1 MIEAKRT
8 LLIQYKRKINANR
21 TLLIHELKKIK
32 VKQTRLIPEKGK
44 IGVKKKTN
52 RIEVKQIEAVFLNFY
67 RAQESIPRNLSRRL
81 MP

>member
-8 LLIQYKRKINANR
+8 LLIPYKRKINANR

-32 VKQTRLIPEKGK
+32 AKRTRLIPEKGK
-44 IGVKKKTN
+44 TGVKKYKRDRSKTN
-52 RIEVKQIEAVFLNFY
+52 RGGVLKIL
-67 RAQESIPRNLSRRL
+67 RAQESIPRKLFRQL